1 MARFLYSLLISL
13 LSPLFVLRLLVKSV
27 NEPGYRRQWWRRFAL
42 GMPSRVRSGD
52 GLIWVHA
59 VSVGEL
65 LAVAPLV
72 ERMLQE
78 WPDKAV
84 LITNTT
90 PTGSEQTQKLFGD
103 RVEHTWFPFDTPLVT
118 GAFLRHWSPQL
129 VVMVETEI
137 WPNVM
142 ASAHEQGI
150 PVALVN
156 ARLSARSARG
166 YARLGDFTRETLK
179 GFSLIAAQS
188 KSDDRRFRRIGAEPD
203 AMQVV
208 GSIKF
213 DIDLA
218 ARRGQL
224 EVIKSELGSDIQSR
238 PLWAAA
244 STHPGEE
251 QLVIDAYQALTQRGI
266 ATRLLL
272 APRHP
277 NRTAD
282 IIKLLEKAGLSYQR
296 RSEQVAVNIDTDVL
310 IIDTLGELSAFLGL
324 ADAAFI
330 GGSLVPRGGHNP
342 IEAAAWGCAVI
353 TGPHV
358 INFATIVRDMERGGA
373 IRVVADQKE
382 LADRLASVWEGDKQ
396 DSDAKRA
403 QTFIE
408 TRRGANAASARFI
421 ESASVGGWSRSRV
434 PYRVN
439 LGFTAKPS

>member
-142 ASAHEQGI
+142 ASAREQGI

-188 KSDDRRFRRIGAEPD
+188 KSDDRRFRRIGADPD

-224 EVIKSELGSDIQSR
+224 EVIKSELGRDIQSR

-296 RSEQVAVNIDTDVL
+296 RSEQEAVNFDTDVL

-373 IRVVADQKE
+373 IRVVVDQQE

-408 TRRGANAASARFI
+408 TRRGATRRQLDLLKA
-421 ESASVGGWSRSRV
+421 
-434 PYRVN
+434 
-439 LGFTAKPS
+439 LL

>member
-1 MARFLYSLLISL
+1 MARLFYSLLISL

-27 NEPGYRRQWWRRFAL
+27 SEPGYRRQWWRRFAL
-42 GMPSRVRSGD
+42 GLPSRIRSGD

-72 ERMLQE
+72 ERILLE

-90 PTGSEQTQKLFGD
+90 PTGSEQTQKLFGS

-118 GAFLRHWSPQL
+118 GAFLRHWQPQL
-129 VVMVETEI
+129 IVMVETEI

-142 ASAHEQGI
+142 ASAREQGI

-166 YARLGDFTRETLK
+166 YARLGKFTRDTLA

-188 KSDDRRFRRIGAEPD
+188 KSDDRRFRRIGAEPE
-203 AMQVV
+203 AMHVV

-218 ARRGQL
+218 ARRSQL
-224 EVIKSELGSDIQSR
+224 EVIAEELGRDIKSR

-251 QLVIDAYQALTQRGI
+251 QLVIDAYQALSERGLS
-266 ATRLLL
+266 TRLLL

-277 NRTAD
+277 NRTGD
-282 IIKLLEKAGLSYQR
+282 IIKLLEKAGLKYQK
-296 RSEQVAVNIDTDVL
+296 RSDNVPVNVETDVL
-310 IIDTLGELSAFLGL
+310 LIDTLGELSAFLGL
-324 ADAAFI
+324 ADVAFI

-373 IRVVADQKE
+373 IRVVTDQHE
-382 LADRLASVWEGDKQ
+382 LADRLASVWENEGQ
-396 DSDAKRA
+396 DSEARRA
-403 QTFIE
+403 RTFIE
-408 TRRGANAASARFI
+408 TRRGATRRQLDLLK
-421 ESASVGGWSRSRV
+421 G
-434 PYRVN
+434 
-439 LGFTAKPS
+439 LL

>member
-142 ASAHEQGI
+142 ASAREQGI

-188 KSDDRRFRRIGAEPD
+188 RSDDRRFRRIGAEPD

-251 QLVIDAYQALTQRGI
+251 QLVIDAYRALTQRGI

-358 INFATIVRDMERGGA
+358 INFASIVRDMERGGA
-373 IRVVADQKE
+373 IRVVVDQQE

-408 TRRGANAASARFI
+408 TRRGATRRQLDLLKA
-421 ESASVGGWSRSRV
+421 
-434 PYRVN
+434 
-439 LGFTAKPS
+439 LL

>member
-90 PTGSEQTQKLFGD
+90 PTGSEQTQKLFGG

-137 WPNVM
+137 WPNIM
-142 ASAHEQGI
+142 ASAREQGI

-166 YARLGDFTRETLK
+166 YARLGEFTRQTLK

-188 KSDDRRFRRIGAEPD
+188 KSDDRRFRRIGADPN

-224 EVIKSELGSDIQSR
+224 EVIKSELGSDIKSR

-251 QLVIDAYQALTQRGI
+251 QLVIDAYQALRQRGI

-277 NRTAD
+277 NRTGD

-296 RSEQVAVNIDTDVL
+296 RSERVAINVDTDVL

-373 IRVVADQKE
+373 IRVVVDQEE

-408 TRRGANAASARFI
+408 TRRGATRRQLDLLKA
-421 ESASVGGWSRSRV
+421 
-434 PYRVN
+434 
-439 LGFTAKPS
+439 LL

>member
-1 MARFLYSLLISL
+1 MTYHTNPRSIDDMARPLYNLLITIL
-13 LSPLFVLRLLVKSV
+13 TPLFVLRLFYKSLR
-27 NEPGYRRQWWRRFAL
+27 EPNYRRQWWRRFAL
-42 GMPSRVRSGD
+42 NLPARTRPGD

-65 LAVAPLV
+65 LAIAPLI
-72 ERMLQE
+72 ERLLTE

-84 LITNTT
+84 LVTNTT
-90 PTGSEQTQKLFGD
+90 PTGSAQTQKLFGD
-103 RVEHTWFPFDTPLVT
+103 RIEHTWFPFDVRLVT
-118 GAFLRHWSPQL
+118 SAFIRHWDPQL
-129 VVMVETEI
+129 IVMVETEI
-137 WPNVM
+137 WPNLLT
-142 ASAHEQGI
+142 SAKDHSV

-166 YARLGDFTRETLK
+166 YARLGSLTTQALNDFD
-179 GFSLIAAQS
+179 LIACQS
-188 KSDDRRFRRIGAEPD
+188 KSDFRRFRKIGADPSK
-203 AMQVV
+203 MQVV

-218 ARRGQL
+218 ARRIQL
-224 EVIKSELGSDIQSR
+224 EEICDELGGAIRSR

-251 QLVIDAYQALTQRGI
+251 QLVIKAYLILRDRGFK
-266 ATRLLL
+266 TRLLL

-277 NRTAD
+277 NRAPEIT
-282 IIKLLEKAGLSYQR
+282 KLLHSHGLHYQK
-296 RSEQVAVNIDTDVL
+296 RSEHLPLADSADVL
-310 IIDTLGELSAFLGL
+310 LIDTLGELSAFLGL

-373 IRVVADQKE
+373 IRVVDDE
-382 LADRLASVWEGDKQ
+382 GGLASRLASVWSESA
-396 DSDAKRA
+396 DSDDA
-403 QTFIE
+403 QVAQRFIE
-408 TRRGANAASARFI
+408 TRRGATRRQL
-421 ESASVGGWSRSRV
+421 ELLKTLVV
-434 PYRVN
+434 
-439 LGFTAKPS
+439 

>member
-42 GMPSRVRSGD
+42 GMPSRMRPGD

-90 PTGSEQTQKLFGD
+90 PTGSEQTQKLFGG
-103 RVEHTWFPFDTPLVT
+103 RVEHTWFPFDAPLVT

-137 WPNVM
+137 WPNIM
-142 ASAHEQGI
+142 ASAREQGI

-188 KSDDRRFRRIGAEPD
+188 KSDDRRFRRIGADPD

-224 EVIKSELGSDIQSR
+224 EVIKSELGSDIKSR

-296 RSEQVAVNIDTDVL
+296 RSEQLPVNVDTDVL

-373 IRVVADQKE
+373 IRVVVDQKE

-396 DSDAKRA
+396 DNDAKRA

-408 TRRGANAASARFI
+408 TRRGATRRQLDLLKA
-421 ESASVGGWSRSRV
+421 
-434 PYRVN
+434 
-439 LGFTAKPS
+439 LL

>member
-90 PTGSEQTQKLFGD
+90 PTGSEQTQKLFGN

-282 IIKLLEKAGLSYQR
+282 IIKLLERASLSYQR
-296 RSEQVAVNIDTDVL
+296 RSDKMPINADTDIL

-373 IRVVADQKE
+373 IRVVVDQKE
-382 LADRLASVWEGDKQ
+382 LADRLASVWEGDKM

-408 TRRGANAASARFI
+408 TRRGATRRQLDLLKA
-421 ESASVGGWSRSRV
+421 
-434 PYRVN
+434 
-439 LGFTAKPS
+439 LL

>member
-1 MARFLYSLLISL
+1 MARFIYSLLISL
-13 LSPLFVLRLLVKSV
+13 FSPIFVLRLMAKGV
-27 NEPGYRRQWWRRFAL
+27 NEPGYRRQWWRRFAV

-72 ERMLQE
+72 QRMLQE

-103 RVEHTWFPFDTPLVT
+103 RVEHTWFPFDIPLVT
-118 GAFLRHWSPQL
+118 GAFLRHWAPQL
-129 VVMVETEI
+129 IVMVETEI
-137 WPNVM
+137 WPNLMV
-142 ASAHEQGI
+142 SARKQGI

-166 YARLGDFTRETLK
+166 YARFGQFTRDTLTA
-179 GFSLIAAQS
+179 FSLIAAQS
-188 KSDDRRFRRIGAEPD
+188 KSDDRRFRRIGADPE
-203 AMQVV
+203 AMHVV

-224 EVIKSELGSDIQSR
+224 DVIKSELGSEIKSR

-251 QLVIDAYQALTQRGI
+251 QLVIDAYQALSQRGFK
-266 ATRLLL
+266 TRLLI
-272 APRHP
+272 APRHT

-282 IIKLLEKAGLSYQR
+282 IIKLLEKTGLSYQR
-296 RSEQVAVNIDTDVL
+296 RSEKVAINRDTDVL
-310 IIDTLGELSAFLGL
+310 IVDTLGELSAFLGL

-358 INFATIVRDMERGGA
+358 INFAAIVRDMERGGA
-373 IRVVADQKE
+373 IRIVVDEQE
-382 LADRLASVWEGDKQ
+382 LADRLASVWESDRQ
-396 DSDAKRA
+396 DSDAKRT

-408 TRRGANAASARFI
+408 TRRGATRRQLDLLK
-421 ESASVGGWSRSRV
+421 G
-434 PYRVN
+434 
-439 LGFTAKPS
+439 LL

>member
-142 ASAHEQGI
+142 ASAREQDI

-373 IRVVADQKE
+373 IRVVVDQQE

-408 TRRGANAASARFI
+408 TRRGATRRQLDLLKA
-421 ESASVGGWSRSRV
+421 
-434 PYRVN
+434 
-439 LGFTAKPS
+439 LL

>member
-1 MARFLYSLLISL
+1 
-13 LSPLFVLRLLVKSV
+13 
-27 NEPGYRRQWWRRFAL
+27 
-42 GMPSRVRSGD
+42 MPSRVRSGD
-52 GLIWVHA
+52 GLVWVHA

-90 PTGSEQTQKLFGD
+90 PTGSEQTQKLFGY
-103 RVEHTWFPFDTPLVT
+103 RVEHTWFPFDVPLVT

-137 WPNVM
+137 WPNIM
-142 ASAHEQGI
+142 ASAREQGI

-166 YARLGDFTRETLK
+166 YARFGEFTRETLA

-188 KSDDRRFRRIGAEPD
+188 KSDDRRFRRIGAEPV

-218 ARRGQL
+218 ARREQL
-224 EVIKSELGSDIQSR
+224 QVIQNELGSAIKSR
-238 PLWAAA
+238 SLWAAA

-266 ATRLLL
+266 VTRLLL

-277 NRTAD
+277 NRTGD

-296 RSEQVAVNIDTDVL
+296 RSESAMIDGDTDVL

-373 IRVVADQKE
+373 IRVVVDQQE

-396 DSDAKRA
+396 GGDAKRA

-408 TRRGANAASARFI
+408 TRRGATRRQLDLLKA
-421 ESASVGGWSRSRV
+421 
-434 PYRVN
+434 
-439 LGFTAKPS
+439 LL

>member
-78 WPDKAV
+78 WPDRAV

-90 PTGSEQTQKLFGD
+90 PTGSEQTQKLFGG

-137 WPNVM
+137 WPNIM
-142 ASAHEQGI
+142 ASAREQGI

-166 YARLGDFTRETLK
+166 YARLGEFTRQTLK

-188 KSDDRRFRRIGAEPD
+188 KSDDRRFRRIGADPD

-224 EVIKSELGSDIQSR
+224 EVIKSELGGDIQSR

-251 QLVIDAYQALTQRGI
+251 QLVIDAYQALRQRGI

-277 NRTAD
+277 NRTGD

-296 RSEQVAVNIDTDVL
+296 RSERVAVNVDTDVL

-373 IRVVADQKE
+373 IRVVVDQGE

-396 DSDAKRA
+396 DSGAKRA

-408 TRRGANAASARFI
+408 TRRGATRRQLDLLKA
-421 ESASVGGWSRSRV
+421 
-434 PYRVN
+434 
-439 LGFTAKPS
+439 LL

>member
-1 MARFLYSLLISL
+1 MARFFYSLLISL

-27 NEPGYRRQWWRRFAL
+27 NEAGYRRQWWRRFAL
-42 GMPSRVRSGD
+42 GMPSRVCPGD

-118 GAFLRHWSPQL
+118 SAFLRHWSPQL

-137 WPNVM
+137 WPNIM
-142 ASAHEQGI
+142 ASAREQGI

-166 YARLGDFTRETLK
+166 YARLGGFTRETLK

-188 KSDDRRFRRIGAEPD
+188 KSDDRRFRRIGADPG

-251 QLVIDAYQALTQRGI
+251 QLVIDAYQALAQRGI

-296 RSEQVAVNIDTDVL
+296 RSEKATINADTDVL

-373 IRVVADQKE
+373 IRVVVDQQE

-408 TRRGANAASARFI
+408 TRRGATRRQLDLLKA
-421 ESASVGGWSRSRV
+421 
-434 PYRVN
+434 
-439 LGFTAKPS
+439 LL

>member
-1 MARFLYSLLISL
+1 MARFIYSLLISL
-13 LSPLFVLRLLVKSV
+13 FSPIFVLRLMAKGV
-27 NEPGYRRQWWRRFAL
+27 NEPGYRRQWWRRFAV

-72 ERMLQE
+72 QRMLQE

-103 RVEHTWFPFDTPLVT
+103 RVEHTWFPFDIPLVT
-118 GAFLRHWSPQL
+118 GAFLRHWAPQL
-129 VVMVETEI
+129 IVMVETEI
-137 WPNVM
+137 WPNLMV
-142 ASAHEQGI
+142 SARKQGI

-166 YARLGDFTRETLK
+166 YARFGQFTRETLRD
-179 GFSLIAAQS
+179 FSLIAAQS
-188 KSDDRRFRRIGAEPD
+188 KSDDRRFRRIGADPE
-203 AMQVV
+203 AMHVV

-224 EVIKSELGSDIQSR
+224 DVIKSELGSEIKSR

-251 QLVIDAYQALTQRGI
+251 QLVIDAYQALSQRGFK
-266 ATRLLL
+266 TRLLI
-272 APRHP
+272 APRHT

-282 IIKLLEKAGLSYQR
+282 IIKLLEKTGLSYQR
-296 RSEQVAVNIDTDVL
+296 RSEKAAINRDTDVL
-310 IIDTLGELSAFLGL
+310 IVDTLGELSAFLGL

-358 INFATIVRDMERGGA
+358 INFAAIVRDMERGGA
-373 IRVVADQKE
+373 IRIVVDEQE
-382 LADRLASVWEGDKQ
+382 LADRLASVWESDRQ
-396 DSDAKRA
+396 DSDAKRT

-408 TRRGANAASARFI
+408 TRRGATRRQLDLLK
-421 ESASVGGWSRSRV
+421 G
-434 PYRVN
+434 
-439 LGFTAKPS
+439 LL

>member
-282 IIKLLEKAGLSYQR
+282 IVKLLERAGLSYQR

-373 IRVVADQKE
+373 IRVVVDQQE

-408 TRRGANAASARFI
+408 TRRGATRRQLDLLKA
-421 ESASVGGWSRSRV
+421 
-434 PYRVN
+434 
-439 LGFTAKPS
+439 LL

>member
-90 PTGSEQTQKLFGD
+90 PTGSEQTQKLFGN

-137 WPNVM
+137 WPNIM
-142 ASAHEQGI
+142 ASARDQGI

-179 GFSLIAAQS
+179 SFSLIAAQS
-188 KSDDRRFRRIGAEPD
+188 KSDDRRFRRIGADPG

-224 EVIKSELGSDIQSR
+224 EVIKSELGSDIKSR

-251 QLVIDAYQALTQRGI
+251 QLVIDAYQALRQRGI

-282 IIKLLEKAGLSYQR
+282 IIKLLEKASLSYQR
-296 RSEQVAVNIDTDVL
+296 RSDKTPINADTDVL

-373 IRVVADQKE
+373 IRVVFDQQE
-382 LADRLASVWEGDKQ
+382 LADRLSSVWEGDKQ

-408 TRRGANAASARFI
+408 TRRGATRRQLDLLKA
-421 ESASVGGWSRSRV
+421 
-434 PYRVN
+434 
-439 LGFTAKPS
+439 LL

>member
-1 MARFLYSLLISL
+1 
-13 LSPLFVLRLLVKSV
+13 
-27 NEPGYRRQWWRRFAL
+27 
-42 GMPSRVRSGD
+42 MPSRVRSGD

-272 APRHP
+272 APRRP
-277 NRTAD
+277 NRTAE

-408 TRRGANAASARFI
+408 TRRGATRRQLDLLKA
-421 ESASVGGWSRSRV
+421 
-434 PYRVN
+434 
-439 LGFTAKPS
+439 LL

>member
-1 MARFLYSLLISL
+1 MARPLYNLLITVL
-13 LSPLFVLRLLVKSV
+13 TPLFVLRLFYKSLR
-27 NEPGYRRQWWRRFAL
+27 EPQYRRQWWRRFAL
-42 GMPSRVRSGD
+42 GLPARTRPGD

-65 LAVAPLV
+65 LAVAPLI
-72 ERMLQE
+72 ERLLSE

-84 LITNTT
+84 LVTNTT
-90 PTGSEQTQKLFGD
+90 PTGSAQTQKLFGD
-103 RVEHTWFPFDTPLVT
+103 RVEHTWFPFDAPLVT
-118 GAFLRHWSPQL
+118 DAFIRHWDPQL
-129 VVMVETEI
+129 IVMVETEI
-137 WPNVM
+137 WPNLLT
-142 ASAHEQGI
+142 SAKDHSV

-166 YARLGDFTRETLK
+166 YARLGSLTTRALNE
-179 GFSLIAAQS
+179 FDLIACQS
-188 KSDDRRFRRIGAEPD
+188 KSDFRRFRKIGADP
-203 AMQVV
+203 AKMQVV

-218 ARRGQL
+218 TRRVQL
-224 EVIKSELGSDIQSR
+224 EEIRDELGEVIRSR

-251 QLVIDAYQALTQRGI
+251 QLVIKAYLELRERGLR
-266 ATRLLL
+266 TRLLL

-277 NRTAD
+277 NRTPE
-282 IIKLLEKAGLSYQR
+282 ITKLLQRHDLEYQR
-296 RSEQVAVNIDTDVL
+296 RSEHEPLTDSTDVL
-310 IIDTLGELSAFLGL
+310 LIDTLGELSAFLGL

-373 IRVVADQKE
+373 IRVVKDEDE
-382 LADRLASVWEGDKQ
+382 LASRLASVWTESVYGD
-396 DSDAKRA
+396 DAQVARR
-403 QTFIE
+403 FIE
-408 TRRGANAASARFI
+408 TRRGATGRQLELLKTLVA
-421 ESASVGGWSRSRV
+421 
-434 PYRVN
+434 
-439 LGFTAKPS
+439 

>member
-90 PTGSEQTQKLFGD
+90 PTGSEQTQKLFGG

-142 ASAHEQGI
+142 ASAREQGI

-166 YARLGDFTRETLK
+166 YARLGEFTRQTLK

-188 KSDDRRFRRIGAEPD
+188 KSDDRRFRRIGADPD

-224 EVIKSELGSDIQSR
+224 EVIKSELGSDIKSR

-251 QLVIDAYQALTQRGI
+251 QLVIDAYQALRQRGI

-277 NRTAD
+277 NRTGD

-296 RSEQVAVNIDTDVL
+296 RSERVAINVDTDVL

-373 IRVVADQKE
+373 IRVVVDQEE

-396 DSDAKRA
+396 DSGAKRA

-408 TRRGANAASARFI
+408 TRRGATRRQLDLLKALLEGANTPGA
-421 ESASVGGWSRSRV
+421 
-434 PYRVN
+434 
-439 LGFTAKPS
+439 T

>member
-13 LSPLFVLRLLVKSV
+13 LSPLFVLRLFVKSV

-42 GMPSRVRSGD
+42 GMPSRMRSGD

-188 KSDDRRFRRIGAEPD
+188 KSDDRRFRRIGADPD

-251 QLVIDAYQALTQRGI
+251 QLVIDAYQALTHRGI

-282 IIKLLEKAGLSYQR
+282 IIKLLDKAGLSYQR
-296 RSEQVAVNIDTDVL
+296 RSEQEAVNIDTDVL

-358 INFATIVRDMERGGA
+358 INFATIVREMERSGA
-373 IRVVADQKE
+373 IRVVIDQQE

-408 TRRGANAASARFI
+408 TRRGATRRQLDLLKA
-421 ESASVGGWSRSRV
+421 
-434 PYRVN
+434 
-439 LGFTAKPS
+439 LL

>member
-142 ASAHEQGI
+142 ASAREHDI

-266 ATRLLL
+266 TTRLLL

-282 IIKLLEKAGLSYQR
+282 IIKLLERAGLSYQR

-358 INFATIVRDMERGGA
+358 INFAAIVRDMERGGA
-373 IRVVADQKE
+373 IRVVVDQQE

-408 TRRGANAASARFI
+408 TRRGATRRQLDLLKA
-421 ESASVGGWSRSRV
+421 
-434 PYRVN
+434 
-439 LGFTAKPS
+439 LL

>member
-72 ERMLQE
+72 ERMLRE
-78 WPDKAV
+78 WPDRAV

-90 PTGSEQTQKLFGD
+90 PTGSEQTQKLFGG

-137 WPNVM
+137 WPNIM
-142 ASAHEQGI
+142 ASAREQGI

-166 YARLGDFTRETLK
+166 YARLGEFTRQTLK

-188 KSDDRRFRRIGAEPD
+188 KSDDRRFRRIGADPD

-224 EVIKSELGSDIQSR
+224 EVIKSELGSDIKSR

-251 QLVIDAYQALTQRGI
+251 QLVIDAYQALRQRGI

-277 NRTAD
+277 NRTGD

-296 RSEQVAVNIDTDVL
+296 RSERVAVNVDTDVL

-373 IRVVADQKE
+373 IRVVVDQGE

-396 DSDAKRA
+396 DSGAKRA

-408 TRRGANAASARFI
+408 TRRGATRRQLDLLKA
-421 ESASVGGWSRSRV
+421 
-434 PYRVN
+434 
-439 LGFTAKPS
+439 LL

>member
-1 MARFLYSLLISL
+1 MARFIYSLLISL
-13 LSPLFVLRLLVKSV
+13 FSPVFVLRLMVKGV

-72 ERMLQE
+72 QRMLQE

-103 RVEHTWFPFDTPLVT
+103 RVEHTWFPFDIPLVT
-118 GAFLRHWSPQL
+118 GAFLRHWAPQL
-129 VVMVETEI
+129 IVMVETEI
-137 WPNVM
+137 WPNLM
-142 ASAHEQGI
+142 ASAREQGI

-166 YARLGDFTRETLK
+166 YARFGQFTRETLRD
-179 GFSLIAAQS
+179 FSLIAAQS
-188 KSDDRRFRRIGAEPD
+188 KSDDRRFRRIGADPE
-203 AMQVV
+203 AMHVV

-224 EVIKSELGSDIQSR
+224 DVIKSELGSEIKSR

-251 QLVIDAYQALTQRGI
+251 QLVIDAYQALSQRGFK
-266 ATRLLL
+266 TRLLI
-272 APRHP
+272 APRHT

-282 IIKLLEKAGLSYQR
+282 IIKLLEKTGLSYQR
-296 RSEQVAVNIDTDVL
+296 RSEKVAINRDTDVL
-310 IIDTLGELSAFLGL
+310 IVDTLGELSAFLGL

-358 INFATIVRDMERGGA
+358 INFAAIVRDMERGGA
-373 IRVVADQKE
+373 IRIVVDEQE
-382 LADRLASVWEGDKQ
+382 LADRLASVWESDRQ
-396 DSDAKRA
+396 DSDAKRT

-408 TRRGANAASARFI
+408 TRRGATRRQLDLLK
-421 ESASVGGWSRSRV
+421 G
-434 PYRVN
+434 
-439 LGFTAKPS
+439 LL

>member
-90 PTGSEQTQKLFGD
+90 PTGSEQTQKLFGN

-137 WPNVM
+137 WPNIM
-142 ASAHEQGI
+142 ASAREQGI

-179 GFSLIAAQS
+179 SFSLIAAQS
-188 KSDDRRFRRIGAEPD
+188 KSDDRRFRRIGADPG

-224 EVIKSELGSDIQSR
+224 EVIKSELGSDIKSR

-251 QLVIDAYQALTQRGI
+251 QLVIDAYQALRQRGI
-266 ATRLLL
+266 ETRLLL

-282 IIKLLEKAGLSYQR
+282 IIKLLEKASLSYQR
-296 RSEQVAVNIDTDVL
+296 RSDKTPISTDTDVL

-373 IRVVADQKE
+373 IRVVVDQQE
-382 LADRLASVWEGDKQ
+382 LADRLASVWEGDKL

-408 TRRGANAASARFI
+408 TRRGATRRQLDLLKA
-421 ESASVGGWSRSRV
+421 
-434 PYRVN
+434 
-439 LGFTAKPS
+439 LL

>member
-90 PTGSEQTQKLFGD
+90 PTGSEQTQKLFGN

-137 WPNVM
+137 WPNIM
-142 ASAHEQGI
+142 ASAREQGI

-179 GFSLIAAQS
+179 SFSLIAAQS
-188 KSDDRRFRRIGAEPD
+188 KSDDRRFRRIGADPG

-224 EVIKSELGSDIQSR
+224 EVIKSELGSDIKSR

-251 QLVIDAYQALTQRGI
+251 QLVIDAYQALAQRGI

-282 IIKLLEKAGLSYQR
+282 IIKLLEKASLSYQR
-296 RSEQVAVNIDTDVL
+296 RSDKTPISTDTDVL

-373 IRVVADQKE
+373 IRVVVDQQE
-382 LADRLASVWEGDKQ
+382 LADRLASVWEGDKL

-408 TRRGANAASARFI
+408 TRRGATRRQLDLLKA
-421 ESASVGGWSRSRV
+421 
-434 PYRVN
+434 
-439 LGFTAKPS
+439 LL

>member
-90 PTGSEQTQKLFGD
+90 PTGSEQTQKLFGG

-137 WPNVM
+137 WPNIM
-142 ASAHEQGI
+142 ASAREQGI

-166 YARLGDFTRETLK
+166 YARLGEFTRQTLK

-188 KSDDRRFRRIGAEPD
+188 KSDDRRFRRIGADPD

-224 EVIKSELGSDIQSR
+224 EVIKSELGSDIKSR

-251 QLVIDAYQALTQRGI
+251 QLVIDAYQALRQRGI

-277 NRTAD
+277 NRTGD

-296 RSEQVAVNIDTDVL
+296 RSERVAINVDTDVL

-373 IRVVADQKE
+373 IRVVVDQGE

-396 DSDAKRA
+396 DSGAKRA

-408 TRRGANAASARFI
+408 TRRGATRRQLDLLKA
-421 ESASVGGWSRSRV
+421 
-434 PYRVN
+434 
-439 LGFTAKPS
+439 LL

>member
-1 MARFLYSLLISL
+1 MARFIYSLLISL
-13 LSPLFVLRLLVKSV
+13 FSPVFVLRLMVKGV

-72 ERMLQE
+72 QRMLQE

-103 RVEHTWFPFDTPLVT
+103 RVEHTWFPFDIPLVT
-118 GAFLRHWSPQL
+118 GAFLRHWAPQL
-129 VVMVETEI
+129 IVMVETEI
-137 WPNVM
+137 WPNLM
-142 ASAHEQGI
+142 ASAREQGI

-166 YARLGDFTRETLK
+166 YARFGQFTRDTLTA
-179 GFSLIAAQS
+179 FSLIAAQS
-188 KSDDRRFRRIGAEPD
+188 KSDDRRFRRIGADPE
-203 AMQVV
+203 AMHVV

-224 EVIKSELGSDIQSR
+224 DVIKSELGSEIKSR

-251 QLVIDAYQALTQRGI
+251 QLVIDAYQALSQRGFK
-266 ATRLLL
+266 TRLLI
-272 APRHP
+272 APRHT

-282 IIKLLEKAGLSYQR
+282 IIKLLEKTGLSYQR
-296 RSEQVAVNIDTDVL
+296 RSEKVAINRDTDVL
-310 IIDTLGELSAFLGL
+310 IVDTLGELSAFLGL

-358 INFATIVRDMERGGA
+358 INFAAIVRDMERGGA
-373 IRVVADQKE
+373 IRIVVDEQE
-382 LADRLASVWEGDKQ
+382 LADRLASVWESDRQ
-396 DSDAKRA
+396 DSDAKRT

-408 TRRGANAASARFI
+408 TRRGATRRQLDLLK
-421 ESASVGGWSRSRV
+421 G
-434 PYRVN
+434 
-439 LGFTAKPS
+439 LL

>member
-13 LSPLFVLRLLVKSV
+13 LSPLFVLRLFVKSV

-42 GMPSRVRSGD
+42 GMPSRMRSGD

-142 ASAHEQGI
+142 ASAREQGI

-166 YARLGDFTRETLK
+166 YARLGDFTRETLR

-251 QLVIDAYQALTQRGI
+251 QLIIDAYQALTQRGI

-282 IIKLLEKAGLSYQR
+282 IIKLLEKAGLSHQR

-373 IRVVADQKE
+373 IRVVVDQQE

-408 TRRGANAASARFI
+408 TRRGATRRQLDLLKA
-421 ESASVGGWSRSRV
+421 
-434 PYRVN
+434 
-439 LGFTAKPS
+439 LL

>member
-13 LSPLFVLRLLVKSV
+13 LSPLFVLRLFVKSV

-42 GMPSRVRSGD
+42 GMPSRMRSGD

-137 WPNVM
+137 RPNVM
-142 ASAHEQGI
+142 ASAREQGI

-166 YARLGDFTRETLK
+166 YARLGDFTRETLR

-251 QLVIDAYQALTQRGI
+251 QLIIDAYQALTQRGI

-373 IRVVADQKE
+373 IRVVVDQQE
-382 LADRLASVWEGDKQ
+382 LADRLASVWEGGKQ

-408 TRRGANAASARFI
+408 TRRGATRRQLDLLKA
-421 ESASVGGWSRSRV
+421 
-434 PYRVN
+434 
-439 LGFTAKPS
+439 LL

>member
-1 MARFLYSLLISL
+1 MTRFIYSLLISL
-13 LSPLFVLRLLVKSV
+13 FSPIFVLRLLAKGV

-42 GMPSRVRSGD
+42 GMPKRVRPGD
-52 GLIWVHA
+52 GLIWIHA

-72 ERMLQE
+72 QRMLQE

-90 PTGSEQTQKLFGD
+90 PTGSEQTHKLFGD
-103 RVEHTWFPFDTPLVT
+103 RVEHTWFPFDMSLVT
-118 GAFLRHWSPQL
+118 GAFLRHWAPQL
-129 VVMVETEI
+129 IVMVETEI
-137 WPNVM
+137 WPNLMV
-142 ASAHEQGI
+142 SARKQGI

-166 YARLGDFTRETLK
+166 YARFGEFTRETLRD
-179 GFSLIAAQS
+179 FSLIAAQS
-188 KSDDRRFRRIGAEPD
+188 KSDDRRFRRIGADPE
-203 AMQVV
+203 AMHVV

-224 EVIKSELGSDIQSR
+224 DVIKSELGSEIKSR

-251 QLVIDAYQALTQRGI
+251 QLVIDAYQALSQRGLK
-266 ATRLLL
+266 TRLLI
-272 APRHP
+272 APRHT

-282 IIKLLEKAGLSYQR
+282 IIKLLEKTGLSYQR
-296 RSEQVAVNIDTDVL
+296 RSEKAAISRDTDVL
-310 IIDTLGELSAFLGL
+310 IVDTLGELSAFLGL

-358 INFATIVRDMERGGA
+358 INFAAIVRDMERGGA
-373 IRVVADQKE
+373 IRIVVDEQE
-382 LADRLASVWEGDKQ
+382 LADRLASVWESDQQ
-396 DSDAKRA
+396 DSDAKRT

-408 TRRGANAASARFI
+408 TRRGATRRQLDLLKA
-421 ESASVGGWSRSRV
+421 
-434 PYRVN
+434 
-439 LGFTAKPS
+439 LL

>member
-90 PTGSEQTQKLFGD
+90 PTGSEQTQKLFGG

-137 WPNVM
+137 WPNIM
-142 ASAHEQGI
+142 ASAREQGI

-166 YARLGDFTRETLK
+166 YARLGEFTRQTLK

-188 KSDDRRFRRIGAEPD
+188 KSDDRRFRRIGADPD

-224 EVIKSELGSDIQSR
+224 EVIKSELGSDIKSR

-251 QLVIDAYQALTQRGI
+251 QLVIDAYQALRQRGI

-277 NRTAD
+277 NRTGD

-296 RSEQVAVNIDTDVL
+296 RSERVAVNVDTDVL

-373 IRVVADQKE
+373 IRVVVDQEE

-408 TRRGANAASARFI
+408 TRRGATRRQLDLLKA
-421 ESASVGGWSRSRV
+421 
-434 PYRVN
+434 
-439 LGFTAKPS
+439 LL

>member
-1 MARFLYSLLISL
+1 MARFIYSLLISL
-13 LSPLFVLRLLVKSV
+13 FSPIFVLRLMAKGV

-72 ERMLQE
+72 QRMLQE

-103 RVEHTWFPFDTPLVT
+103 RVEHTWFPFDIPLVT
-118 GAFLRHWSPQL
+118 GAFLRHWAPQL
-129 VVMVETEI
+129 IVMVETEI
-137 WPNVM
+137 WPNLMV
-142 ASAHEQGI
+142 SAREQGI

-166 YARLGDFTRETLK
+166 YARFGQFTRETLRD
-179 GFSLIAAQS
+179 FSLIAAQS
-188 KSDDRRFRRIGAEPD
+188 KSDDRRFRRIGADPE
-203 AMQVV
+203 AMHVV

-224 EVIKSELGSDIQSR
+224 DVIKSELGSEIKSR

-251 QLVIDAYQALTQRGI
+251 QLVIDAYQALSQRGFK
-266 ATRLLL
+266 TRLLI
-272 APRHP
+272 APRHT

-282 IIKLLEKAGLSYQR
+282 IIKLLEKTGLSYQR
-296 RSEQVAVNIDTDVL
+296 RSEKAAINRDTDVL
-310 IIDTLGELSAFLGL
+310 IVDTLGELSAFLGL

-358 INFATIVRDMERGGA
+358 INFAAIVRDMERGGA
-373 IRVVADQKE
+373 IRIVVDEQE
-382 LADRLASVWEGDKQ
+382 LADRLASVWESDQK
-396 DSDAKRA
+396 DSDAKRT

-408 TRRGANAASARFI
+408 TRRGATR
-421 ESASVGGWSRSRV
+421 RQLDLLKR
-434 PYRVN
+434 
-439 LGFTAKPS
+439 LL

>member
-142 ASAHEQGI
+142 ASAHEEGI

-218 ARRGQL
+218 ARRDQL

-282 IIKLLEKAGLSYQR
+282 IIKLLEKASLSYQR
-296 RSEQVAVNIDTDVL
+296 RSDKTPINADTDVL

-373 IRVVADQKE
+373 IRVVVDQQE
-382 LADRLASVWEGDKQ
+382 LADRLASVWEGDEQ

-408 TRRGANAASARFI
+408 TRRGATRRQLDLLKA
-421 ESASVGGWSRSRV
+421 
-434 PYRVN
+434 
-439 LGFTAKPS
+439 LL

>member
-103 RVEHTWFPFDTPLVT
+103 RVEHTWFPFDTPLVM

-408 TRRGANAASARFI
+408 TRRGATRRQLDLLKA
-421 ESASVGGWSRSRV
+421 
-434 PYRVN
+434 
-439 LGFTAKPS
+439 LL

>member
-103 RVEHTWFPFDTPLVT
+103 RVEHTWFPFDSPLVT

-142 ASAHEQGI
+142 ASAREQGI

-277 NRTAD
+277 NRTGD
-282 IIKLLEKAGLSYQR
+282 IIKLLEKASLSYQR
-296 RSEQVAVNIDTDVL
+296 RSEKTPINADTDVL

-373 IRVVADQKE
+373 IRVVVDQQE

-408 TRRGANAASARFI
+408 TRRGATRRQLDLLKA
-421 ESASVGGWSRSRV
+421 
-434 PYRVN
+434 
-439 LGFTAKPS
+439 LL